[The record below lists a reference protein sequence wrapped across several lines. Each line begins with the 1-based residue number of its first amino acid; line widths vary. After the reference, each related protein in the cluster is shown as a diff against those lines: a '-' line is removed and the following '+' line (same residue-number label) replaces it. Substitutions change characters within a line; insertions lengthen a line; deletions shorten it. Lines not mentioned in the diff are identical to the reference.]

1 MPVKPLS
8 FKGDKKPKKRKHR
21 SVEDDGDNSKAL
33 VPSEGAG
40 DPGAENDDDIW
51 TTADQP
57 SDLSGPT
64 ILVLPTTPPTCL
76 AADAHG
82 NVFASPIENIVEN
95 HAETAEPHDVRQV
108 WVASSVVGTAGQ
120 INLKGSHGGF
130 LACDSLG
137 VLGARREARGLE
149 EGFVVEEAFDDDGKQ
164 RWGLR
169 TAASK
174 ASDGEKGRRYL
185 SATVTGT
192 GTAAAGEDDAKNKV
206 SISLRGDGEADSPS
220 THLIIKMQ
228 ARFKP
233 RVQQNKET
241 KAKEKVSR
249 SELERVVGRKLDDD
263 EVRRLKRA
271 KKEGTYYEEILDV
284 RVKGKHDKFAS
295 S

>member
-1 MPVKPLS
+1 MPVKPLI

-21 SVEDDGDNSKAL
+21 AEDDSDNKAL
-33 VPSEGAG
+33 VSTNPTDQPTE
-40 DPGAENDDDIW
+40 DDIW

-64 ILVLPTTPPTCL
+64 ILVLPTVPPTCL

-82 NVFASPIENIVEN
+82 NVFASPIENIVES

-108 WVASSVVGTAGQ
+108 WVTSSVVGTAGQ

-130 LACDSLG
+130 LSCDSLG
-137 VLGARREARGLE
+137 VLGARREARGPE
-149 EGFVVEEAFDDDGKQ
+149 EGFAVEAFEDNGKQ
-164 RWGLR
+164 RWRLR
-169 TAASK
+169 TSASK
-174 ASDGEKGRRYL
+174 TPDGENGRRYI
-185 SATVTGT
+185 SAIVTGS
-192 GTAAAGEDDAKNKV
+192 AISKHDEDDDNANNKI

-220 THLIIKMQ
+220 THIVIKMQ

-233 RVQQNKET
+233 TVQQNKET

-249 SELERVVGRKLDDD
+249 TELERVIGRRLDDD

-271 KKEGTYYEEILDV
+271 KKDGTYYEEVLDV

-295 S
+295 

>member
-1 MPVKPLS
+1 MPVKPLI

-21 SVEDDGDNSKAL
+21 AEDDSDNKAL
-33 VPSEGAG
+33 VSTNPTDQPTE
-40 DPGAENDDDIW
+40 DDIW

-64 ILVLPTTPPTCL
+64 ILVLPTVPPTCL

-82 NVFASPIENIVEN
+82 NVFVSPIENIVES

-108 WVASSVVGTAGQ
+108 WVTSSVVGTAGQ

-130 LACDSLG
+130 LSCDSLG
-137 VLGARREARGLE
+137 VLGARREARGPE
-149 EGFVVEEAFDDDGKQ
+149 EGFAVEAFEDNGKQ
-164 RWGLR
+164 RWRLR
-169 TAASK
+169 TSASK
-174 ASDGEKGRRYL
+174 TPDGENGRRYI
-185 SATVTGT
+185 SAIVTGS
-192 GTAAAGEDDAKNKV
+192 AISKHDEDDDNANNKI

-220 THLIIKMQ
+220 THIVIKMQ

-233 RVQQNKET
+233 TVQQNKET

-249 SELERVVGRKLDDD
+249 TELERVIGRRLDDD

-271 KKEGTYYEEILDV
+271 KKDGTYYEEVLDV

-295 S
+295 